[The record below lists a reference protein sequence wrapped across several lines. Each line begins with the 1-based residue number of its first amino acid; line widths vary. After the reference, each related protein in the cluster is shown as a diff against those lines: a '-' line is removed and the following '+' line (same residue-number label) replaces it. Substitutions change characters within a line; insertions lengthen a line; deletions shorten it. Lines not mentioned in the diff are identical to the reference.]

1 MSRTVPEL
9 VAGFVKGDQ
18 SAFVEL
24 VGIYQRRVY
33 TLAFRLLGNHLDADE
48 VVQETFVRVYRRHKE
63 LKDVTNFPSFLL
75 RVATN
80 YAIDLL
86 RKRKGHGA
94 ITDDPEMLPGE
105 IQIELAR
112 RVRTPSDAYQDKVL
126 LEEIHKA
133 IDRLPPRQ
141 RITAILHDIEGYD
154 KTEIA
159 VILGCPEATVRS
171 NLHIA
176 RSKLKKILSK
186 RLNAKEQ
193 K

>member
-1 MSRTVPEL
+1 MSKSLPEL
-9 VAGFVKGDQ
+9 VAGFVSGDPA
-18 SAFVEL
+18 AFSEL
-24 VGIYQRRVY
+24 VMLYRRKVY
-33 TLAFRLLGNHLDADE
+33 ALAFRLLGNHLDADE
-48 VVQETFVRVYRRHKE
+48 VVQETFVRVYRRHRE

-94 ITDDPEMLPGE
+94 ITDDTDALPGD
-105 IQIELAR
+105 IQMELAR
-112 RVRTPSDAYQDKVL
+112 KVRTPSDAYEDKVL
-126 LEEIHKA
+126 MLEINRA

-141 RITAILHDIEGYD
+141 RITAILHDVEGYT
-154 KTEIA
+154 KPEIA
-159 VILGCPEATVRS
+159 KILNCPEATVRS

-176 RSKLKKILSK
+176 RHKLKKALQK
-186 RLNAKEQ
+186 RLNAKEH